1 MKGLIPK
8 MLGSVGIQI
17 LGYSLHSSH
26 LEELVL
32 ERALKAQSSL
42 CMFPRISQLP
52 FFKSFPQQNFCF

>member
-26 LEELVL
+26 LEELVI
-32 ERALKAQSSL
+32 EKGTKSIE
-42 CMFPRISQLP
+42 FPLHVP
-52 FFKSFPQQNFCF
+52 KN